1 MHVACPPTVEHITPD
16 MQLEQTPCPLCGCA
30 DASRRLGAAFAPFA
44 IARCAGCGFHYLSPR
59 LAEAQM
65 RARYAEAA
73 YYAAPDEREGHA
85 PFPPRRQSRR
95 GPTHPRGATGYAA
108 YTDQEHTM
116 RKTARRTLRRL
127 RACGVRGDRLLEV
140 GCGYGYFLS
149 EAAAYFARRDA
160 TELAPAAIEQAR
172 AHADRVFCGGLEQ
185 VPAGERY
192 DLIVADQVLEHVY
205 APRVFAA
212 DLLARLAPG
221 GHLLL
226 VTPDYASPWRR
237 LLGARWPSYKIPEH
251 VLYFDRRSLDRLLRD
266 AGAREVR
273 AFDCTY
279 AFPLGLLLAQAGV
292 RVAAPLARTPIWVPR
307 TEVACLAR
315 A

>member
-1 MHVACPPTVEHITPD
+1 

-30 DASRRLGAAFAPFA
+30 DANRSQVAGFAPFA
-44 IARCAGCGFHYLSPR
+44 IACCADCGFHYLSPR
-59 LAEAQM
+59 LPEAQM

-73 YYAAPDEREGHA
+73 YYAAPD
-85 PFPPRRQSRR
+85 
-95 GPTHPRGATGYAA
+95 GATGYAA
-108 YTDQEHTM
+108 YADQE
-116 RKTARRTLRRL
+116 RALRASARRTLRRL
-127 RACGVRGDRLLEV
+127 RACGVRGERLLEV
-140 GCGYGYFLS
+140 GCGYGYFLA

-160 TELAPAAIEQAR
+160 TELAPSAIAHAR
-172 AHADRVFCGGLEQ
+172 AHADRVFSGGVEQ

-192 DLIVADQVLEHVY
+192 DLIVADQVVEHIY
-205 APRVFAA
+205 APRAFAA
-212 DLLARLAPG
+212 ELLARLAPG

-226 VTPDYASPWRR
+226 VTPDHASPWRR

-251 VLYFDRRSLDRLLRD
+251 VLYFDRRSLDALVRD

-292 RVAAPLARTPIWVPR
+292 RVAAPLARTPIWIPR

>member
-1 MHVACPPTVEHITPD
+1 

-30 DASRRLGAAFAPFA
+30 DARRPGPAAFAPFA
-44 IARCAGCGFHYLSPR
+44 IARCAACGFHYLSPR
-59 LAEAQM
+59 LVEAQM
-65 RARYAEAA
+65 HARYTEAA
-73 YYAAPDEREGHA
+73 YYAAPERA
-85 PFPPRRQSRR
+85 P
-95 GPTHPRGATGYAA
+95 ATGYAA
-108 YTDQEHTM
+108 YADQERALRTS
-116 RKTARRTLRRL
+116 ARRTLRRL
-127 RACGVRGDRLLEV
+127 RACGVRGERLLEV
-140 GCGYGYFLS
+140 GCGYGYFLA
-149 EAAAYFARRDA
+149 EAAADFARRDA
-160 TELAPAAIEQAR
+160 TELAPEAIARAR

-185 VPAGERY
+185 VPEGERY
-192 DLIVADQVLEHVY
+192 DLIVADQVIEHVY
-205 APRVFAA
+205 APRAFTA
-212 DLLARLAPG
+212 DLLSRLAPG

-273 AFDCTY
+273 AFDCMY
-279 AFPLGLLLAQAGV
+279 AFPLGLLLAQAGA
-292 RVAAPLARTPIWVPR
+292 RAPAALAHTPIWVPR

>member
-1 MHVACPPTVEHITPD
+1 VLEQPRNVCNNARPMHVACPPAAEHITPD

-30 DASRRLGAAFAPFA
+30 DASTRLRAAFAPFA
-44 IARCAGCGFHYLSPR
+44 IARCVGCGFHYLSPR
-59 LAEAQM
+59 LSEAQM
-65 RARYAEAA
+65 RARYTTAA
-73 YYAAPDEREGHA
+73 YYAAPQRA
-85 PFPPRRQSRR
+85 
-95 GPTHPRGATGYAA
+95 AGYAA
-108 YTDQEHTM
+108 YADQEHTL
-116 RKTARRTLRRL
+116 RKSARRTLRRL
-127 RACGVRGDRLLEV
+127 RASGVRGDRLLEV

-160 TELAPAAIEQAR
+160 TELAPAAIAHAR
-172 AHADRVFCGGLEQ
+172 VHADRVFCGGLEQ

-205 APRVFAA
+205 APREFAA

-226 VTPDYASPWRR
+226 ITPDHASPWRR
-237 LLGARWPSYKIPEH
+237 LLGPRWPSYKIPEH

-266 AGAREVR
+266 AGARRVR

-279 AFPLGLLLAQAGV
+279 AFPLGLMLAQAGV
-292 RVAAPLARTPIWVPR
+292 RVAAPLARAPIWIPR

>member
-1 MHVACPPTVEHITPD
+1 MHVACPPAAEHITPD
-16 MQLEQTPCPLCGCA
+16 TQLEQTPCPLCGCA
-30 DASRRLGAAFAPFA
+30 DASRRLHAAFAPFA

-59 LAEAQM
+59 LTEAQM

-73 YYAAPDEREGHA
+73 YYAAP
-85 PFPPRRQSRR
+85 Q
-95 GPTHPRGATGYAA
+95 GATGYAA

-127 RACGVRGDRLLEV
+127 HASGVHGDRLLEV

-160 TELAPAAIEQAR
+160 TELAPAAIAHAR

-185 VPAGERY
+185 VPAAERY
-192 DLIVADQVLEHVY
+192 DLIVADQVLEHIY
-205 APRVFAA
+205 APREFAA

-237 LLGARWPSYKIPEH
+237 LLRARWPSYKIPEH
-251 VLYFDRRSLDRLLRD
+251 VLYFERRSLHRLLRD